1 MTAVNL
7 MGAMTEDSGR
17 GRRETL
23 FINISHLSSRKTRG
37 VGLGVVVRKLRL
49 HSLFLLA
56 SSSVPVSLY
65 DCHLSTCFFICS
77 YFLLPVHIILFF
89 FFLSFLS
96 CNLITFL
103 SFPMIEY
110 LTMQQFSHFISS
122 LPFLSR
128 FIVAEQCEAGAQR
141 KAEEGHN

>member
-1 MTAVNL
+1 

-17 GRRETL
+17 GREETL

-37 VGLGVVVRKLRL
+37 VGVVRELQL
-49 HSLFLLA
+49 PSLFLLA
-56 SSSVPVSLY
+56 SSSVPVSLSMIAI
-65 DCHLSTCFFICS
+65 CQLACFFICF

-89 FFLSFLS
+89 LSFFF

-122 LPFLSR
+122 LPFLSW